1 MLLTNYGFAIA
12 RNKFNYC
19 RIKFPLN
26 TLLMPIQLE
35 KLTSMY
41 DVPMCVA
48 FKFKNSYINLNFLQI
63 LRSVLWDC
71 SNNIQSF
78 FNPCCLELE
87 EKVLCMAIEKLNEQ
101 MLEFETSLE
110 EDLVLIEKPRSHRHY
125 FAVLGN

>member
-1 MLLTNYGFAIA
+1 MLLTNYGFAIS

-48 FKFKNSYINLNFLQI
+48 FKFKSTYINLKFLQI

-87 EKVLCMAIEKLNEQ
+87 EKVLSMAIEKLNEQ

-110 EDLVLIEKPRSHRHY
+110 EDLVMMEKPRSHRHY